1 MKLRI
6 VSLSITLAL
15 ATNCFSIQRS
25 ESAADSLLWSNTD
38 LKLSPKKN
46 FWGASGMVL
55 GTNAGFWAFSKY
67 ALKAKFANISFA
79 TMKRNLSSEFVWDN
93 DELSTNLIG
102 HPYQGGLYF
111 AAARANN
118 YSFLES
124 LPFAFIGSLS
134 WEYLFEN
141 EPPSI
146 NDLISTPF
154 AGAAF
159 GEIMHRSSS
168 LVLNESARGF
178 NRAKRE
184 VAAFL
189 IDPPRGI
196 LRLIT
201 GDAWRNNSIY
211 TNKGFSTPYCLTAGL
226 GLRHLAKPGERSN
239 KVSMLTLNLN
249 YRYNDPF
256 EREENIPFEY
266 FRLNS
271 SLNLG
276 GNQPVLGELSF
287 SGALFGR
294 NFEWK
299 NQKMLLGVFQNYRYI
314 DMNQFAENKGTDPFR
329 MSETVSYGIGS
340 VYHLDLPFKETCL
353 NAEAQLSGIALGGVL
368 TDYYNFGKR
377 NYNYGFGYSFYA
389 LAELKLKRFTWF
401 TSVYGMYLLSPEGYE
416 NKDFSNIDQLHLDAM
431 GDTGSSYV
439 SVFKTELSLD
449 ITDSLEIDIN
459 SAWYFRRAKYKYR
472 PEFNDNLMG
481 YGLSLNY
488 SF

>member
-1 MKLRI
+1 MKQRI
-6 VSLSITLAL
+6 ISLSITLAL
-15 ATNCFSIQRS
+15 TTNCFSIIRS
-25 ESAADSLLWSNTD
+25 ESKRDSLLEAKADTTV
-38 LKLSPKKN
+38 LERKN
-46 FWGASGMVL
+46 LLAASGMVL
-55 GTNAGFWAFSKY
+55 GTNIAFWTFSKF
-67 ALKAKFANISFA
+67 ALKAKFANISLA
-79 TMKRNLSSEFVWDN
+79 TMKKNLCSEFVWDN

-184 VAAFL
+184 AAAFL

-196 LRLIT
+196 LRLLN
-201 GDAWRNNSIY
+201 GDAWKRNAAY
-211 TNKGFSTPYCLTAGL
+211 TNSGSSIPYSLTAGV
-226 GLRHLAKPGERSN
+226 GLRYLVEPGERSN
-239 KVSMLTLNLN
+239 KASMLTLDLK

-271 SLNLG
+271 SLNFG

-287 SGALFGR
+287 SGILFGR

-314 DMNQFAENKGTDPFR
+314 DMNQFAENEGTDPFR
-329 MSETVSYGIGS
+329 MSETVSYGVGAL
-340 VYHLDLPFKETCL
+340 YHIDLPFEKSGLDVETHF
-353 NAEAQLSGIALGGVL
+353 SGIGLGGVL

-377 NYNYGFGYSFYA
+377 NYNYGVGYSFYS
-389 LAELKLKRFTWF
+389 LAELKLNRFTWF
-401 TSVYGMYLLSPEGYE
+401 TSVYGMRLFSPEGYE
-416 NKDFSNIDQLHLDAM
+416 KKDFDTIDQLHLDAM
-431 GDTGSSYV
+431 GDTGSSYI
-439 SVFKTELSLD
+439 SVFKTELSFD
-449 ITDSLEIDIN
+449 ITENLSIATH
-459 SAWYFRRAKYKYR
+459 SSWYFRRAKYKYR
-472 PEFNDNLMG
+472 PKFFDNIVDYNLC
-481 YGLSLNY
+481 LNY
-488 SF
+488 TF

>member
-25 ESAADSLLWSNTD
+25 ESVTDSLLWSNTD
-38 LKLSPKKN
+38 VKLSPKKN
-46 FWGASGMVL
+46 FWAASGMVL
-55 GTNAGFWAFSKY
+55 GTNMGFWAFSKY
-67 ALKAKFANISFA
+67 ALKAKFANISLA
-79 TMKRNLSSEFVWDN
+79 TMKKNLCSEFVWDN

-124 LPFAFIGSLS
+124 LPFAFLGSLS

-168 LVLNESARGF
+168 LVLDESARGF

-184 VAAFL
+184 VAALL

-201 GDAWRNNSIY
+201 GDAWRKGSGY
-211 TNKGFSTPYCLTAGL
+211 TNKGFSIPYSLTAGL
-226 GLRHLAKPGERSN
+226 GLRYLAEPGERSN
-239 KVSMLTLNLN
+239 KVSMLTLNLD

-271 SLNLG
+271 SLNFG

-287 SGALFGR
+287 SGILFGR

-299 NQKMLLGVFQNYRYI
+299 NQKMLFGVFQNYRYI
-314 DMNQFAENKGTDPFR
+314 DMNQFAENEGTDPFR

-340 VYHLDLPFKETCL
+340 VYHLDLPFRKTSL
-353 NAEAQLSGIALGGVL
+353 NAEAHFSGIALGGVL

-377 NYNYGFGYSFYA
+377 NYNYGVGYSFYS
-389 LAELKLKRFTWF
+389 LAELKLNRFSWL
-401 TSVYGMYLLSPEGYE
+401 TSVYGMRLFSPEGYE
-416 NKDFSNIDQLHLDAM
+416 KKDFNNIDQLHLDAM
-431 GDTGSSYV
+431 GDTGSSYI
-439 SVFKTELSLD
+439 SIFKTEFSFD
-449 ITDSLEIDIN
+449 ITENLSIATY
-459 SAWYFRRAKYKYR
+459 SSWSFRRAKYKYR
-472 PEFNDNLMG
+472 PKFYDNIVDYNLC
-481 YGLSLNY
+481 LNY
-488 SF
+488 TF